1 MKNDLS
7 KLGTLQRA
15 AGALRVAGYI
25 GAKAKIAI
33 VTNSR
38 IYLDHAATTPLR
50 PEARAALEQGF
61 ALWANPSSPHADGR
75 RARAALEDAR
85 ERIKTALGWQGEVIF
100 TSGASEAAALALDAI
115 NAVHD
120 VATAVEHDAVLRGDQ
135 PEWTLPVR
143 PDGSADLMIL
153 SEESRPSELIAGDPE
168 NRSLV
173 AVQHVNSETGNRQH
187 IGFAAEVVHDN
198 GGLLLVDCAQS
209 AGKFEL
215 PRMADLAIV
224 SAHKFG
230 GPVGVGALL
239 LKDFAMLHPGG
250 GQERGYRRGTENLPG
265 VLAMAAALEACAAPY
280 VDPDVLA
287 PLEPFADEVRAM
299 GGAWLSDRLSDPTP
313 YIHAVAMPGIGAQAQ
328 LMRFDMAGISVS
340 QGSACSSGT
349 MKRSHVLTAMGL
361 ADELADRTIRV
372 SFGWTTTRADIERFC
387 EVWLAM
393 ARERA

>member
-1 MKNDLS
+1 M
-7 KLGTLQRA
+7 T
-15 AGALRVAGYI
+15 
-25 GAKAKIAI
+25 
-33 VTNSR
+33 TPR

-50 PEARAALEQGF
+50 PEARRAMDEGF
-61 ALWANPSSPHADGR
+61 TIWANPSSPHAEGR

-85 ERIKTALGWQGEVIF
+85 ERVKTALGWKGECIF
-100 TSGASEAAALALDAI
+100 TSGASEAAALALEAG

-120 VATAVEHDAVLRGDQ
+120 IASAVEHDAVLRGDR
-135 PEWTLPVR
+135 PEWTLPVL
-143 PDGSADLMIL
+143 PDGAADLRAL
-153 SEESRPSELIAGDPE
+153 SAESRPSELLVDDPE

-209 AGKFEL
+209 AGKFAL
-215 PRMADLAIV
+215 PHMADMAIV

-230 GPVGVGALL
+230 GPIGVGALL
-239 LKDFAMLHPGG
+239 VKDFAMLHPSG

-265 VLAMAAALEACAAPY
+265 VLGMAAALEACREPYIAPE
-280 VDPDVLA
+280 VLQ
-287 PLEPFADEVRAM
+287 PLGAFADEVRGA
-299 GGAWLSDRLSDPTP
+299 GGEWLSDRLSDPTP
-313 YIHAVAMPGIGAQAQ
+313 YIRAVATPRMSAQAQ

-361 ADELADRTIRV
+361 PGDLADRTIRV
-372 SFGWTTTRADIERFC
+372 SFGWTTTRAEVERFC
-387 EVWLAM
+387 EMWLEIAK
-393 ARERA
+393 R